1 MCSFHDVLFSLHR
14 LLCLFVYVKC
24 LLYYMM
30 WLFLYE
36 KRSLDYIL
44 TLIRNVR
51 CSLQCLLCLFL
62 CVKALNLLHVVSVPL
77 YKVIPTSLRGAFSF
91 MWSKL
96 RYVVQTILWGAN
108 VFMRC
113 KLLYVLTSLC
123 ANFFMWWTFRRC
135 VDVGS
140 FYIDAHASRSLG
152 PCARELWKRHHSWV
166 SLIQDSRFKFQVSSF
181 KFHVSRSTAQD
192 SAVNHDSIP
201 TLSLYSDSD
210 WSLVTSFRRL
220 HCIHLIQ
227 NIGISPFARL

>member
-1 MCSFHDVLFSLHR
+1 
-14 LLCLFVYVKC
+14 
-24 LLYYMM
+24 M

-166 SLIQDSRFKFQVSSF
+166 SLIQDSRFKFQVSCFTLHGPRFSSESRFNSNTKLIFWFRLESCHILSPSTLHSLDSEYRNSSF
-181 KFHVSRSTAQD
+181 CFSYQ
-192 SAVNHDSIP
+192 
-201 TLSLYSDSD
+201 
-210 WSLVTSFRRL
+210 
-220 HCIHLIQ
+220 Q
-227 NIGISPFARL
+227 